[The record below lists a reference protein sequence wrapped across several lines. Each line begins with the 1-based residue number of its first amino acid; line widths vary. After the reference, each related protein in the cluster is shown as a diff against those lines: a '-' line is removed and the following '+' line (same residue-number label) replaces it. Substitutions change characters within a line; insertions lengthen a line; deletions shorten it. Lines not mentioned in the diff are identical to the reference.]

1 MTKPVLITADSTCD
15 LSAEL
20 LREFNIKT
28 TPLTIQ
34 LGDKSYQDGVDFSPA
49 IMYERYRAEGILPTT
64 SAPNIPQFIDFFT
77 PFIEAGYE
85 VVHLDISSDLSST
98 FANARLAA
106 SELEGVYT
114 VDSRMLSSG
123 VALLAIE
130 GSKLRDEG
138 KSAAEIAKALEELT
152 DKVDTS
158 FVLDTLEFLHKG
170 GRCSALA
177 AMGANLLNLKPA
189 LEMKDGKLG
198 VYKKFRGSTEK
209 VYAQYIKDRMAGKTV
224 RPEHIFITHS
234 GEVSDEKTAELE
246 ALVKELVPGCRVHHA
261 LAGCT
266 ISSHC
271 GPKCLGV
278 LFINK

>member
-1 MTKPVLITADSTCD
+1 MSKPVMITADSTCD

-20 LREFNIKT
+20 LKEFNIKT

-34 LGDKSYQDGVDFSPA
+34 LGDNSYQDGVDFSPA
-49 IMYERYRAEGILPTT
+49 VMYERYRAEGILPTT
-64 SAPNIPQFIDFFT
+64 SAPNIQQFLDFFT

-106 SELEGVYT
+106 SELEGVYP

-123 VALLAIE
+123 VALLALE
-130 GSKLRDEG
+130 GAKLRDEG
-138 KSAAEIAKALEELT
+138 LCAADIAAKLEELT
-152 DKVDTS
+152 GKVDTS

-177 AMGANLLNLKPA
+177 AMGANLLNIKPA

-209 VYAQYIKDRMAGKTV
+209 VYYA
-224 RPEHIFITHS
+224 E
-234 GEVSDEKTAELE
+234 GEKAVFKAIP
-246 ALVKELVPGCRVHHA
+246 KESHY
-261 LAGCT
+261 
-266 ISSHC
+266 ISSIKVNGIARTVNYAKKTLNRFFAPNC
-271 GPKCLGV
+271 GKIQHTTKPSCS
-278 LFINK
+278 